1 MKHFLKR
8 TLLAKVFLLN
18 ALFTATSISQVLD
31 MDGTPAITQPTLA
44 DIKDSG
50 NVFFELFTTGKLSS
64 YDGIRYFHNLQDE
77 FYIHNSIVESVV
89 DSNYQAFQNFYVEG
103 TDSST
108 DVFTLSALQ
117 ISPGNPDPNIN
128 PYQYYLRTLNLDNIH
143 LKVDANGSAAQPV
156 LLIYDQINLNS
167 SKLTFGS
174 NNKLYWMDDHEI
186 NVSGTGNVIAIP
198 TSIWVNPVNSTTSLN
213 ISAGADFTIE
223 NFSGIYNER
232 YGNLTMGAGSSFII
246 DKSEVVLTSE
256 ISNAN
261 FKASTIDNATISIN
275 GSGLFSPANLQIT
288 NPIIRNSTITLGNN
302 NVFRAYQRSPIG
314 VTTTAGSV
322 TFEGNNTI
330 NLGDGALFI
339 GQHKN
344 PINSAAYGSFDFN
357 NGTTTV
363 NGTTGA
369 KFQASSWFIDN
380 ATVNL
385 NTDEAETFVS
395 TLSIKNSIYQ
405 GREIDFDNVSSLSL
419 ANSTVTG
426 QVNFGNDSASAW
438 VNNSS
443 IINPGLKTQSGGTE
457 QYAIGQTF
465 NFGAAFWVNNNTF
478 ISNIDP
484 LGTEALAGSSL
495 TKSYANLLFIKRA
508 QITGFGNLNIELNT
522 VDNSLI
528 ANDYAS
534 GGAASDGVY
543 DLVDLDDGA
552 TADSDTPT
560 ITLGSNMPALLSYT
574 QVKTPSADDQ
584 VSIKLIDT
592 GYTGLVQNPN
602 VQTNNQ
608 KGAASLVGNG
618 ANNGNAQL
626 QNSLNSI
633 TNAQLQSQI
642 DNLHPEPYSS
652 YITVSLEHS
661 DMVMNTVL
669 SHAASSEHFSTGRT
683 NEVEEQQTN
692 KRFWMDAGYSEGDVD
707 GGSGLGGF
715 DYNLSSLTMGQD
727 LTSSGDQVIG
737 IYASF
742 GKQEM
747 DEHENGSQ
755 NFSGDVYHVGMYLN
769 QSNVEGW
776 DISGLLGYAYGD
788 HESKR
793 HVTLGTSSESVTAD
807 YKSHSAYIGV
817 RASRPVYKNNWITL
831 SPELGFNYIYYSQES
846 FRESGDPSLSLEV
859 DRADAQAVIASA
871 GLNARL
877 ASLSNTVSI
886 YPLAFVRYEHDFY
899 ADANNEHEIEAALV
913 AHPDHKQTFIGQN
926 RGEHAIITGIGLG
939 SDLTSAL
946 QVSGGLIHSENSN
959 GSEWGA
965 GLNLKYYW

>member
-1 MKHFLKR
+1 MKASRNTSLKKQIPSNKYSLKR
-8 TLLAKVFLLN
+8 TLLAKVFLVN

-31 MDGTPAITQPTLA
+31 MDGTPAITKATLA
-44 DIKDSG
+44 DINDSG

-89 DSNYQAFQNFYVEG
+89 DPNYQAFQNFYVEG
-103 TDSST
+103 SNSST
-108 DVFTLSALQ
+108 DVFTLSALRV
-117 ISPGNPDPNIN
+117 SPDNPDPNID
-128 PYQYYLRTLNLDNIH
+128 PYKYYLRTLNLDNIH
-143 LKVDANGSAAQPV
+143 LKVDDISNGGNPYTAQPV

-186 NVSGTGNVIAIP
+186 NVSGTGNVLAIP
-198 TSIWVNPVNSTTSLN
+198 TSVWEAPVNSTTSLN

-246 DKSEVVLTSE
+246 DKSEVFLTSE

-275 GSGLFSPANLQIT
+275 GIGLSSPANLQIT

-344 PINSAAYGSFDFN
+344 PINSAAYGSFDFK

-395 TLSIKNSIYQ
+395 TLSITNSIYQ

-419 ANSTVTG
+419 VNSTVTG

-528 ANDYAS
+528 ANDYAT

-543 DLVDLDDGA
+543 DLVYLDNGA
-552 TADSDTPT
+552 KADSDTPT

-602 VQTNNQ
+602 VQT
-608 KGAASLVGNG
+608 
-618 ANNGNAQL
+618 
-626 QNSLNSI
+626 
-633 TNAQLQSQI
+633 
-642 DNLHPEPYSS
+642 
-652 YITVSLEHS
+652 
-661 DMVMNTVL
+661 
-669 SHAASSEHFSTGRT
+669 
-683 NEVEEQQTN
+683 
-692 KRFWMDAGYSEGDVD
+692 
-707 GGSGLGGF
+707 
-715 DYNLSSLTMGQD
+715 
-727 LTSSGDQVIG
+727 
-737 IYASF
+737 
-742 GKQEM
+742 
-747 DEHENGSQ
+747 
-755 NFSGDVYHVGMYLN
+755 
-769 QSNVEGW
+769 
-776 DISGLLGYAYGD
+776 
-788 HESKR
+788 
-793 HVTLGTSSESVTAD
+793 
-807 YKSHSAYIGV
+807 
-817 RASRPVYKNNWITL
+817 
-831 SPELGFNYIYYSQES
+831 
-846 FRESGDPSLSLEV
+846 
-859 DRADAQAVIASA
+859 
-871 GLNARL
+871 
-877 ASLSNTVSI
+877 
-886 YPLAFVRYEHDFY
+886 
-899 ADANNEHEIEAALV
+899 
-913 AHPDHKQTFIGQN
+913 
-926 RGEHAIITGIGLG
+926 
-939 SDLTSAL
+939 
-946 QVSGGLIHSENSN
+946 
-959 GSEWGA
+959 
-965 GLNLKYYW
+965 